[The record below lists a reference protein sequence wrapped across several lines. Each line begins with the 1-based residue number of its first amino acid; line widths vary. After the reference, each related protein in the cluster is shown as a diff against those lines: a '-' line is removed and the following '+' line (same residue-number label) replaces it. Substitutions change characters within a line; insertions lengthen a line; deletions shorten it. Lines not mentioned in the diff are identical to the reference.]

1 MDATQDS
8 SAYLPIKR
16 NLTPLYVLSLII
28 VVFMAAASVVGILNH
43 DSIYPSESL
52 SQTFLPNDVI
62 TIIIGV
68 PILLGSVWL
77 AQRGKLLGLLLWPG
91 ALFSVLYTSTIY
103 MFTLPLNVVFLLHLG
118 LVPASMY
125 TLIGLL
131 ISIEEKTVQRRISWA
146 VSERLT
152 GGILVALGALSLL
165 RVVAV
170 LLDALI
176 HQIAITEVDLVLH
189 ITDFVFSPAMLIGG
203 TILWRRTAF
212 GYVTGLGL
220 LFQASMLFFGL
231 VIFLLLQPLL
241 TAAPFVLTDV
251 LVVIVMGLVCFIPFA
266 RLVRAIVSETPGA
279 STQSQVVRWWR

>member
-1 MDATQDS
+1 M
-8 SAYLPIKR
+8 
-16 NLTPLYVLSLII
+16 
-28 VVFMAAASVVGILNH
+28 
-43 DSIYPSESL
+43 
-52 SQTFLPNDVI
+52 
-62 TIIIGV
+62 
-68 PILLGSVWL
+68 
-77 AQRGKLLGLLLWPG
+77 
-91 ALFSVLYTSTIY
+91 
-103 MFTLPLNVVFLLHLG
+103 
-118 LVPASMY
+118 
-125 TLIGLL
+125 
-131 ISIEEKTVQRRISWA
+131 
-146 VSERLT
+146 
-152 GGILVALGALSLL
+152 ALGALSLL